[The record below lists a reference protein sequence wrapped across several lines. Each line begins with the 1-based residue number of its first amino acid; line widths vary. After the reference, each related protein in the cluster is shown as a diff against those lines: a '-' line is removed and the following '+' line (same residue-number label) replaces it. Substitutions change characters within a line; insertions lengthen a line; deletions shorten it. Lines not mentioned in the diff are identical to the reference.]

1 MKRTLHLKPGMVINY
16 DYSDESGYIKLI
28 DYRVVDDSILVEKY
42 VAIFPEEDDEALY
55 PDLEY
60 RFKEKTRYT
69 RKDVLRILNNSH
81 DSVILEGRYDSA
93 VWDGPMIE
101 PA

>member
-1 MKRTLHLKPGMVINY
+1 MKRTLHLKPGMKISY

-28 DYRVVDDSILVEKY
+28 DYRVIDDSIQIEKY
-42 VAIFPEEDDEALY
+42 VAIFPEDDETLC

-69 RKDVLRILNNSH
+69 RKDVLRIWNNSH
-81 DSVILEGRYDSA
+81 DNVIREGRYDSA
-93 VWDGPMIE
+93 IWDGPMIE
-101 PA
+101 PE